1 MDVIKS
7 LICDELKANFDKKEY
22 VVILKCSEHSV
33 SIDMTLFCAIS
44 QVFRETLMCSP
55 DLEYQLFMDEYDIE
69 IVQDLVKLCYFG
81 EIDKC
86 LDDDE
91 IGEIHEVAKAL
102 GIEFILEKV
111 LLNEQEETSIETDS
125 PNNFM
130 DQEEDTNKIT
140 PTPVRFLP
148 LFCVNI
154 LIDFA

>member
-7 LICDELKANFDKKEY
+7 LICEELKATFENKEY
-22 VVILKCSEHSV
+22 VVVLKCSEHSV
-33 SIDMTLFCAIS
+33 SIDRTLFCAIS

-69 IVQDLVKLCYFG
+69 TVQDLVKLCYFG

-86 LDDDE
+86 LDDDK

-102 GIEFILEKV
+102 GIELILEKV

-125 PNNFM
+125 PNDFM
-130 DQEEDTNKIT
+130 EQEEDANKIT
-140 PTPVRFLP
+140 PTPVRSLP
-148 LFCVNI
+148 HFCVNI
-154 LIDFA
+154 FSD

>member
-7 LICDELKANFDKKEY
+7 LICDELKANFENKEY
-22 VVILKCSEHSV
+22 VVILKCLEHSV
-33 SIDMTLFCAIS
+33 SIDRTLFCAIS

-86 LDDDE
+86 LDDGKIDE
-91 IGEIHEVAKAL
+91 IHAVAKAL
-102 GIEFILEKV
+102 GIDFVLEKV

-125 PNNFM
+125 NSNFFE
-130 DQEEDTNKIT
+130 QEEDANKIT
-140 PTPVRFLP
+140 QTPVRFLP
-148 LFCVNI
+148 L
-154 LIDFA
+154 